1 MSEEL
6 IVFVFVG
13 WTIKTIL
20 WSLDFTSASTRL
32 SAVWRVLRQTRHDEG
47 QHSTPAWH
55 ESDKHI
61 TTVIEAP
68 KYPSTCSA
76 AVATSRNAFTDHF
89 KPKSLFCHLSIKLPY
104 VYLKPEHIVCLILLN
119 TEAYVYSANRT
130 VEQSENSCF
139 NECNGLL

>member
-6 IVFVFVG
+6 TMFVFVG
-13 WTIKTIL
+13 WTIKTIP

-47 QHSTPAWH
+47 RHSTPAWH
-55 ESDKHI
+55 ESNKHI

-89 KPKSLFCHLSIKLPY
+89 KPKSCINQTTIRVPQTWADSVSHPFK
-104 VYLKPEHIVCLILLN
+104 
-119 TEAYVYSANRT
+119 YVYSASRL
-130 VEQSENSCF
+130 VDQSENSCF